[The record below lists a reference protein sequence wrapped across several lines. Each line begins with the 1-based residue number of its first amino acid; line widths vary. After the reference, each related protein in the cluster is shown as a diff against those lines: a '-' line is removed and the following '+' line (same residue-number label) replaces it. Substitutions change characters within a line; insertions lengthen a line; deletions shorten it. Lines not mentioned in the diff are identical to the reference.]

1 MLIFLTLY
9 KQDCIM
15 EYVDF
20 FKELFVLAFGV
31 FAALVLAFYIIWPKI
46 ENLLLKMS
54 NINQNKALLKDK
66 MQLQFA
72 AYERLVLFVHR
83 MAPDQVM
90 IRHHAAGMS
99 VSQFK
104 QAIIADIESE
114 FQHNFTQQLYV
125 SDAAWTIVKDLKVNT
140 IDLLRNANKG
150 LSNDVS
156 LDGYVELVLK
166 HLKGLELNP
175 YDAAQVLLKQELS
188 V

>member
-1 MLIFLTLY
+1 
-9 KQDCIM
+9 
-15 EYVDF
+15 
-20 FKELFVLAFGV
+20 
-31 FAALVLAFYIIWPKI
+31 
-46 ENLLLKMS
+46 MS
-54 NINQNKALLKDK
+54 NINENKALLRDK
-66 MQLQFA
+66 MQLRFT

-83 MAPDQVM
+83 MSPDQLM
-90 IRHHAAGMS
+90 IRHHAKGMS

-140 IDLLRNANKG
+140 VDLLRNADRG

-156 LDGYVELVLK
+156 LDGYVEIVIK

-175 YDAAQVLLKQELS
+175 YDAAQVLLKKELS
-188 V
+188 I